1 MLERFQGFEFLLDT
15 EGAKKQYFFNAHVT
29 RGCFRPQQLE
39 YFYHRPIALYLQ
51 HKLQQPTSQSKLP
64 KDVLYICFDHKIQQ
78 ENYFV
83 WEFSIFV
90 NDETF
95 HELYKLSNLRLYYR
109 ILMPEEEYLDEEP
122 IPVEV
127 VDQ

>member
-1 MLERFQGFEFLLDT
+1 
-15 EGAKKQYFFNAHVT
+15 
-29 RGCFRPQQLE
+29 
-39 YFYHRPIALYLQ
+39 
-51 HKLQQPTSQSKLP
+51 
-64 KDVLYICFDHKIQQ
+64 
-78 ENYFV
+78 V